1 MKKRIIFDIDG
12 TLLESQDFRNSVVM
26 AFERNGI
33 VYKEEDLKRFLD
45 GMSSY
50 EDVNRRYNIRDYYE
64 YLRCFSGLD
73 IDMNFIRDYLHNAEL
88 LVDKPASDDVLETL
102 DYLKL
107 KYDLVVLTNF
117 FREVQQERLRV
128 AGLDRYFS
136 EVYGGENYIK
146 PSRDAFALAISSY
159 NAYDCVMVGDD
170 YVRDFKGATAAG
182 VSAIYYNKTGKVNMV
197 DEINDFKYLRK
208 IL

>member
-33 VYKEEDLKRFLD
+33 VYKEEDVKRFLD

-73 IDMNFIRDYLHNAEL
+73 IDMNFIRDYLHHAEL

-117 FREVQQERLRV
+117 LIGILAKFMVEKIILNPV
-128 AGLDRYFS
+128 AML
-136 EVYGGENYIK
+136 
-146 PSRDAFALAISSY
+146 LH
-159 NAYDCVMVGDD
+159 
-170 YVRDFKGATAAG
+170 
-182 VSAIYYNKTGKVNMV
+182 
-197 DEINDFKYLRK
+197 
-208 IL
+208 